1 MEMKK
6 GEVATL
12 LLLICY
18 RNDNG
23 PKIPP
28 KLGVNYKILF
38 FFK

>member
-1 MEMKK
+1 MKK

-28 KLGVNYKILF
+28 EIGGEL
-38 FFK
+38 